1 MVARRKARNEAH
13 KVGGEPATEQGH
25 RGTEEVRQCN
35 DRTETEVR

>member
-35 DRTETEVR
+35 ADKEQRQR